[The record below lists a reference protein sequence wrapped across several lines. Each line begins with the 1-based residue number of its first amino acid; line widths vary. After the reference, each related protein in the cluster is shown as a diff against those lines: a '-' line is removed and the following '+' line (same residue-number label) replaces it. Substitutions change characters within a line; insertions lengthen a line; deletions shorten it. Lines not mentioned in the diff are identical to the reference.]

1 MGSGGALTV
10 QVFSY
15 KVHNLNDHANRI
27 VFAVVA
33 NTEILLVNLGLKKK
47 KKNCMQ

>member
-10 QVFSY
+10 NLVFSY

-33 NTEILLVNLGLKKK
+33 NRVFYDDIVDKPFEF
-47 KKNCMQ
+47 